1 MKQQIKQLMAWVCL
15 LFFLTGPTLAQEADK
30 ERGKDKPQQEKAA
43 KDAPERIAEIRLG
56 MSTALTGPCGEIGRA
71 FKAGLESVLAEIN
84 QAGGIQGK
92 SVTLIAYDDGYEPD
106 ACAEN
111 MRKLISED
119 QVLAIVGNFGT
130 PTAIV
135 SVPIVTEQKVLL
147 FAPVSGGD
155 VLRKSPPDRYV
166 INYRAS
172 YAQEMAAI
180 VSRLLESGVK
190 PEKIALFSQ
199 NDGFGDAAYKGL
211 LKALADR
218 GYTAGEKLA
227 HGRYSRNTANVEDG
241 LATLVNA
248 QPEAVIMAGTYG
260 ACAEFVKM
268 GRELMPETIYA
279 ALSEVGAIPFAQA
292 AGKAGEGVIVA
303 QVVPLPEG
311 TLPLAQA
318 FLRSISSPSDVNQGF
333 IAFEGY
339 IAGRILKKG
348 LEKAEALD
356 RESIVDGLESLSNA
370 DIGLKTPVTYS
381 RIDHQASDQV
391 YLTVLKNGKFVPFK

>member
-1 MKQQIKQLMAWVCL
+1 MKQQIKRLMAWACFL
-15 LFFLTGPTLAQEADK
+15 LLLTGTALAQEAVK
-30 ERGKDKPQQEKAA
+30 EAGKEKPKQEKAE
-43 KDAPERIAEIRLG
+43 KTGPEKGSPIRLG

-71 FKAGLESVLAEIN
+71 FKAGLEAVLTEIN

-92 SVTLIAYDDGYEPD
+92 SVELIAYDDGYEPD

-111 MRKLISED
+111 MRKLIAED
-119 QVLAIVGNFGT
+119 QVLAVVGNFGT

-155 VLRKSPPDRYV
+155 LLRKSPPDRYV
-166 INYRAS
+166 INFRPS

-180 VSRLLESGVK
+180 VSRLLETGVK

-211 LKALADR
+211 IKALADR
-218 GYTAGEKLA
+218 GYAAGEKLA
-227 HGRYSRNTANVEDG
+227 HGRYTRNTANVEDG
-241 LATLVNA
+241 LASLVNA
-248 QPEAVIMAGTYG
+248 QPEAVILAGTYG
-260 ACAEFVKM
+260 ACAEFVRM
-268 GRELMPETIYA
+268 GRQLMPEAVYA
-279 ALSEVGAIPFAQA
+279 ALSELGSIPFARA
-292 AGKAGEGVIVA
+292 AGEAGEGVIVA
-303 QVVPLPEG
+303 QVVPSPQAEV
-311 TLPLAQA
+311 PAAQA
-318 FLRSISSPSDVNQGF
+318 FRRSVSVNQGF

-339 IAGRILKKG
+339 IAGRILKKA
-348 LEKAEALD
+348 LEKVETLD
-356 RESIVDGLESLSNA
+356 RESIVEALESLNNA

-391 YLTVLKNGKFVPFK
+391 YLTVLKDGRFLPLK